1 MKRLKKEK
9 RILERERKKK
19 GYLIKLN
26 KWERKRKRD
35 FFKKKIKKK
44 Y

>member
-26 KWERKRKRD
+26 K
-35 FFKKKIKKK
+35 
-44 Y
+44 